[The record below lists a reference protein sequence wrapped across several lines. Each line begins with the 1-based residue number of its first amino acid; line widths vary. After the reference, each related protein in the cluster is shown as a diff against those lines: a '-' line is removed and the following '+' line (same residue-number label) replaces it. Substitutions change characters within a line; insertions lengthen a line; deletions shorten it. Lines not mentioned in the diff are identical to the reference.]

1 MMPAVTLPTS
11 PAAARAAP
19 GAPAAHS
26 HQTTPAHAFV
36 QATRALAVGSLLG
49 LIALGL
55 AWELWLAPTGAR
67 WLAFKVLP
75 LVIPLAGLLKH
86 RLYTY
91 RWVSLLVWL
100 YFTEGIVRATGLPSG
115 ATGGLSVVLAWGQ
128 VLLCS
133 LLFIACAAH
142 VRWRLKHPSA
152 APVAVAATHTSLP
165 P

>member
-1 MMPAVTLPTS
+1 MMPAVTLPSLTAPLHAASEVPAAPTS
-11 PAAARAAP
+11 P
-19 GAPAAHS
+19 
-26 HQTTPAHAFV
+26 HAFV

-49 LIALGL
+49 LILLGL

-115 ATGGLSVVLAWGQ
+115 AAGGLGVALAWGQ
-128 VLLCS
+128 VALCS

-152 APVAVAATHTSLP
+152 SPASAKPASLTP
-165 P
+165 